1 MAVPWLAVG
10 SLVLGNLDKIM
21 SVMKPGFTRRKVE
34 AAASAQFDLL
44 NQQIAELQTAAST
57 NAEQIRDLAAQVK
70 EVVEAL
76 AQAAANAAAE
86 RAMMRR
92 LVTLA
97 IALSV
102 VSIALGVW
110 ALVG

>member
-34 AAASAQFDLL
+34 VASAQFDLL

-86 RAMMRR
+86 RAVMRR

>member
-10 SLVLGNLDKIM
+10 TLVLTNLDKIM
-21 SVMKPGFTRRKVE
+21 NVVKPGFTRKKVE
-34 AAASAQFDLL
+34 VASAQFDLL
-44 NQQIAELQTAAST
+44 NQQIAELQSAAST
-57 NAEQIRDLAAQVK
+57 NAEQISQLAAQVK

-76 AQAAANAAAE
+76 AQAGANAAAE

-92 LVTLA
+92 LVTIAITLA
-97 IALSV
+97 V